1 MAGIRRFW
9 DGVTPEKCT
18 RYIRHLR
25 KVIPGVI
32 SESGRASGFWIL
44 VEHIYFCFVFC
55 SFQNPQF
62 FSEPPQIQLIH
73 HYATKNMQILQVMLL
88 SGSKLK

>member
-9 DGVTPEKCT
+9 DGVMPA
-18 RYIRHLR
+18 IHRHLR

-32 SESGRASGFWIL
+32 SVVARATGFWIL

-55 SFQNPQF
+55 PFQNPQF
-62 FSEPPQIQLIH
+62 FSELPQIRLIH
-73 HYATKNMQILQVMLL
+73 HYATKNMQIFQVMLL
-88 SGSKLK
+88 SDLN